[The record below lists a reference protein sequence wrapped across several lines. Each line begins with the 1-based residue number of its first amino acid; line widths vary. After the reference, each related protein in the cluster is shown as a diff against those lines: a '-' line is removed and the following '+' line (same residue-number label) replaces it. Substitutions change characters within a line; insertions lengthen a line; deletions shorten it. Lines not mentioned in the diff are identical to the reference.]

1 MPDLIVTPT
10 VQSLTVSPTTQSLT
24 VDALPALTINNNL
37 PLTYAAN
44 QINSNVSVSSAAFT
58 ALTSIPL
65 TAGTWIIW
73 GEVELYHTA
82 AFVGAARISDLLGNT
97 IIAGGEGTI
106 RAAGFSLHLSI
117 SGVVSLASAETIY
130 LMARGDTTITAR
142 ASTNV
147 NSLAGCTN
155 IKAVKVAL

>member
-24 VDALPALTINNNL
+24 LDALPAVTINQNIPFDYEASSL
-37 PLTYAAN
+37 S
-44 QINSNVSVSSAAFT
+44 SNVSVSSTQFT
-58 ALTSIPL
+58 AVTSIAL
-65 TAGTWIIW
+65 DAGTWMIFA
-73 GEVELYHTA
+73 EAELYHSA
-82 AFVGAARISDLLGNT
+82 AFLGAARISDLLGTN
-97 IIAGGEGTI
+97 IIASAEGTV

-117 SGVVSLASAETIY
+117 SGVTSLASATTIY
-130 LMARGDTTITAR
+130 LMCKGDATITAR

-155 IKAVKVAL
+155 IKAIRLAV

>member
-24 VDALPALTINNNL
+24 VDALPALTINQTIPHSFVANNIS
-37 PLTYAAN
+37 T
-44 QINSNVSVSSAAFT
+44 NVSVSSIEFT
-58 ALTSIPL
+58 AITSMSL
-65 TAGTWIIW
+65 TAGTWMIW

-97 IIAGGEGTI
+97 IIASAEGTV

-117 SGVVSLASAETIY
+117 SGVVSLASADTIY
-130 LMARGDTTITAR
+130 LMAKGDTTITAR